1 MKHLALII
9 PSHIQFCA
17 HRWKCIAI
25 NSSPSRGRKKC
36 YQVSSKFKIKTKL
49 HSQNYYLGSLLFLKL
64 QQYVIW
70 YKVCVLGLPFLHFY
84 IQLLPFSYF
93 NILPS
98 LDKAW
103 FLISTISF
111 LFLLHWSSI
120 TFIQKILS
128 KQTKLKITLPIL
140 PIFQVHY

>member
-9 PSHIQFCA
+9 PSHIHFCA
-17 HRWKCIAI
+17 HRWKFIAI
-25 NSSPSRGRKKC
+25 NSSPSQGRKNC
-36 YQVSSKFKIKTKL
+36 YQVSSKFKIKTNL

-70 YKVCVLGLPFLHFY
+70 YKVCVHGLSFLHFY

-98 LDKAW
+98 PDKAW

-120 TFIQKILS
+120 TFIQKIFS
-128 KQTKLKITLPIL
+128 EQTKLKITLPIL